1 MAHELQP
8 VMPTAVPGLPL
19 KLTDS
24 DLELCILD
32 LMDFGLTQHVE
43 RLRYRWPRVAARES
57 CGDRSSKQSLN
68 GQVGVLPERR
78 WTNPKGVTNQ
88 TKNVPA
94 SEVLHFFLPTKI
106 QQKWPNFWHPE
117 VMLVRDT
124 HLLFATLGSAPNNM
138 LECSETK
145 RPQNACFLYF
155 LVMKQ
160 LASVS

>member
-94 SEVLHFFLPTKI
+94 SEVLHFFANKNPTKMA
-106 QQKWPNFWHPE
+106 Q
-117 VMLVRDT
+117 
-124 HLLFATLGSAPNNM
+124 LLAP
-138 LECSETK
+138 
-145 RPQNACFLYF
+145 
-155 LVMKQ
+155 
-160 LASVS
+160 